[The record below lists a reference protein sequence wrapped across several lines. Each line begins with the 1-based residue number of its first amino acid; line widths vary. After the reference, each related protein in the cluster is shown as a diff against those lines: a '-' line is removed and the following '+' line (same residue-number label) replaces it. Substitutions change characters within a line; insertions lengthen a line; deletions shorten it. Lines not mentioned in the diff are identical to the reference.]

1 LHITHGVLSLDVGA
15 ALQGVRSV
23 TLHITHG
30 VLSLDVGGLERL
42 VVDLSRAAK
51 AQNHSVSVVCLE
63 RPGVMAPDLVAAG
76 VTVVSLNKPPGRH
89 PSLIATAVALFR
101 EIRPDILHTHQIG
114 ALWYL
119 GRAARDRQI
128 PVLHTEHGNPIGRAV
143 GWLGRLRVRLFWNR
157 AARFADRF
165 CCVSSDIATAV
176 TRWGTVPRSKV
187 EILLNGIDV
196 DPPTPNAAGAV
207 RAAVGIPAT
216 AQVIGTVGRL
226 TEVKRQDLL
235 LRATAGLCRKFPDLH
250 LLVVGDGPERT
261 ALATLAVELGIS
273 DRVRW
278 AGYRPDPER
287 YLAAMDVF
295 ALTSR
300 SEGLP
305 LSLLEAWA
313 VGKPVVC
320 SAVGGIPSV
329 VTSGHNGLLFPS
341 GDVGSL
347 TAALS
352 TLLSDTTIACRIAQA
367 GQILVRERFSFA
379 RMAAEYESRYLSLM
393 ASGGR

>member
-1 LHITHGVLSLDVGA
+1 MIAGHQYFTPNTAIPS
-15 ALQGVRSV
+15 GVRWDGLGDSGLACFGIARPGSLTVSV
-23 TLHITHG
+23 A
-30 VLSLDVGGLERL
+30 
-42 VVDLSRAAK
+42 SRATSRRPS
-51 AQNHSVSVVCLE
+51 HGGE
-63 RPGVMAPDLVAAG
+63 RCPDQKSRSSQTG
-76 VTVVSLNKPPGRH
+76 SMSIPP
-89 PSLIATAVALFR
+89 
-101 EIRPDILHTHQIG
+101 
-114 ALWYL
+114 
-119 GRAARDRQI
+119 
-128 PVLHTEHGNPIGRAV
+128 
-143 GWLGRLRVRLFWNR
+143 
-157 AARFADRF
+157 
-165 CCVSSDIATAV
+165 
-176 TRWGTVPRSKV
+176 
-187 EILLNGIDV
+187 
-196 DPPTPNAAGAV
+196 PNAAGAV

-261 ALATLAVELGIS
+261 ALAALAVELGIS
-273 DRVRW
+273 DRVCW

-320 SAVGGIPSV
+320 SAVGGIPGV

-347 TAALS
+347 IAALS

-379 RMAAEYESRYLSLM
+379 RMAAEYESRYLSLI

>member
-1 LHITHGVLSLDVGA
+1 MHITHGVLSLDVGA

-51 AQNHSVSVVCLE
+51 AQNHRVSVVCLE

-119 GRAARDRQI
+119 GQAAHDRRT

-143 GWLGRLRVRLFWNR
+143 GWLGRLRARLFWHR

-165 CCVSSDIATAV
+165 CCVSGDIAAAV

-187 EILLNGIDV
+187 EILPNGIDV
-196 DPPTPNAAGAV
+196 DPPPPTQLV
-207 RAAVGIPAT
+207 
-216 AQVIGTVGRL
+216 L
-226 TEVKRQDLL
+226 CERQ
-235 LRATAGLCRKFPDLH
+235 
-250 LLVVGDGPERT
+250 
-261 ALATLAVELGIS
+261 S
-273 DRVRW
+273 
-278 AGYRPDPER
+278 
-287 YLAAMDVF
+287 
-295 ALTSR
+295 
-300 SEGLP
+300 
-305 LSLLEAWA
+305 
-313 VGKPVVC
+313 
-320 SAVGGIPSV
+320 
-329 VTSGHNGLLFPS
+329 
-341 GDVGSL
+341 
-347 TAALS
+347 
-352 TLLSDTTIACRIAQA
+352 
-367 GQILVRERFSFA
+367 
-379 RMAAEYESRYLSLM
+379 ESRPPP
-393 ASGGR
+393 R